1 MRLRRLA
8 LDLQA
13 SFGITSSVGDGELEA
28 VTLQDCAYVL
38 NADHV
43 WMHETKSHRVER

>member
-1 MRLRRLA
+1 MKLRRFA

-28 VTLQDCAYVL
+28 VTLQGCSCLL
-38 NADHV
+38 NDDYV
-43 WMHETKSHRVER
+43 WMHKTESHRVER